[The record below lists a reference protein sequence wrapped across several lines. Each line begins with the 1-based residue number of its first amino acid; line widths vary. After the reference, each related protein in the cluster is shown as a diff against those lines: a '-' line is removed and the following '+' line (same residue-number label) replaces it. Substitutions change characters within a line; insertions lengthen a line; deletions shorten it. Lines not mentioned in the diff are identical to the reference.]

1 MAGIIYT
8 KTLVT
13 PAEFDN
19 AYEKLKPGI
28 TKIGDRIFLVRRS
41 QVWDVYQWIKAERE
55 TKKIQAAKEKHEHN
69 LRETIR
75 NLRETIRKLEEAER
89 KEAEIA
95 NSIQI
100 RRIKTYEETK
110 I

>member
-1 MAGIIYT
+1 MAGIKYF
-8 KTLVT
+8 KAALT

-28 TKIGDRIFLVRRS
+28 TKIGDRLFLIRRS

-55 TKKIQAAKEKHEHN
+55 TKKIQATKEKHE
-69 LRETIR
+69 R
-75 NLRETIRKLEEAER
+75 NLRESIRKLEEAER